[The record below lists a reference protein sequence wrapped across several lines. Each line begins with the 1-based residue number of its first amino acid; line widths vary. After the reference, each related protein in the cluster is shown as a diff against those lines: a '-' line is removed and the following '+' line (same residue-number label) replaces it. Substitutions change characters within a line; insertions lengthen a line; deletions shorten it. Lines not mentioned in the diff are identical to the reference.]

1 MLGSLKE
8 TLCYNALLYTYN
20 ILINDHSKK
29 IYKKGEGPEKMGLSL
44 SLIRG

>member
-29 IYKKGEGPEKMGLSL
+29 KEKKGGGA
-44 SLIRG
+44 